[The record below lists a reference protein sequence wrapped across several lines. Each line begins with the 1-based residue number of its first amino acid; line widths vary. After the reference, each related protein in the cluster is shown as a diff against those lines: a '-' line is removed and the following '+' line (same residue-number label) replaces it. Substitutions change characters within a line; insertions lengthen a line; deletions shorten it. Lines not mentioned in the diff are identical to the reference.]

1 MKRMF
6 DRHIKERGVQASS
19 IRFLFEGKQLTAEDT
34 AQDMQDGD
42 RIVEGY
48 RYAQLVINLGAASMS
63 AYASKRYDE
72 YVSQLDNEAIQTAI
86 DTLDVAT
93 ELARITGVNTQFKTG
108 MAKYARGIDK
118 SFILFKRQSR
128 WYSIQYWVFDRND
141 TARMEPVEE
150 QIKIIRKLLCP
161 CKPGV
166 PCGCSV
172 VEWSQ
177 NTVFDTWGY
186 GRLRNADVTV
196 VVKVGCPPPSPP
208 ITCHTHTIRRA
219 AQSSVFTVSSPQHPL
234 PLWFPRPAAYAF
246 RGCRNMVGR

>member
-1 MKRMF
+1 M
-6 DRHIKERGVQASS
+6 A
-19 IRFLFEGKQLTAEDT
+19 AELLSACKHCGQETDDDHQRNGT
-34 AQDMQDGD
+34 TIACY
-42 RIVEGY
+42 V
-48 RYAQLVINLGAASMS
+48 QLVINLGAASMS
-63 AYASKRYDE
+63 AHASKQYAVYESKMTDE
-72 YVSQLDNEAIQTAI
+72 QSFIQSAIA
-86 DTLDVAT
+86 TLDT
-93 ELARITGVNTQFKTG
+93 NSGCHRTLFGVNKTT
-108 MAKYARGIDK
+108 A
-118 SFILFKRQSR
+118 LFKRHSR
-128 WYSIQYWVFDRND
+128 WWSIQYWVFDRND
-141 TARMEPVEE
+141 TALMETVEE